1 MATAN
6 HGASMSRVIFVTKWL
21 VSGGNVPGNNLMGNE
36 MADGLFLAWWKRAVP
51 VSPQSNHLVRSA
63 VSGSPRSAEHAVN
76 LDLTT
81 YFSLHLLGGTACL
94 GCSSQEGKLEGHRGL
109 VGSSLR
115 PGLLLRDIR
124 AWSGYC
130 LQMSHHIK
138 RCDLAPLLT
147 TLGWEAKAEIRVDF
161 GFGVFFGFFFWRLWV
176 WWKWW
181 RFCLCFYYKWN
192 VWHDYN
198 YLVYLK

>member
-81 YFSLHLLGGTACL
+81 YFF
-94 GCSSQEGKLEGHRGL
+94 SSSARRHC
-109 VGSSLR
+109 V
-115 PGLLLRDIR
+115 
-124 AWSGYC
+124 
-130 LQMSHHIK
+130 
-138 RCDLAPLLT
+138 
-147 TLGWEAKAEIRVDF
+147 
-161 GFGVFFGFFFWRLWV
+161 FGVLISGREAGRAQGVGGEFPQTWPAIARYPCMVWLLFADVPSHQTLRLSPAIDNSRMRGQSWNQSRLWIWGIFWVFFFEGCGCDESGEDFAFV
-176 WWKWW
+176 SII
-181 RFCLCFYYKWN
+181 N
-192 VWHDYN
+192 GMSGMIIII
-198 YLVYLK
+198 